1 MLEVIPSPI
10 SKAAADQLLHVVDD
24 DVGFLT
30 STDDDYCE
38 SFMVDDGDDNLF
50 DYIDFTSCDVVP
62 SFFDADG
69 DILPDLEVDPT
80 ELLAEF
86 EDHCHEED
94 KKGTRTQGEA
104 SSSQQGGHKEDENKR
119 FLEGGGQKKIS
130 GDEVLSAEN
139 TSKSSSEAQIISK
152 KKKKPSKNSN
162 GKRKVW

>member
-50 DYIDFTSCDVVP
+50 DYIDFTCCDVVP

-94 KKGTRTQGEA
+94 KKGTRTEGEA

-119 FLEGGGQKKIS
+119 FLEGGSQKKIS

>member
-50 DYIDFTSCDVVP
+50 DYIDFTCCDVVP

>member
-50 DYIDFTSCDVVP
+50 DYIDFTCCDVVP
-62 SFFDADG
+62 SFDADG

-119 FLEGGGQKKIS
+119 FLEEGGGQKKIS